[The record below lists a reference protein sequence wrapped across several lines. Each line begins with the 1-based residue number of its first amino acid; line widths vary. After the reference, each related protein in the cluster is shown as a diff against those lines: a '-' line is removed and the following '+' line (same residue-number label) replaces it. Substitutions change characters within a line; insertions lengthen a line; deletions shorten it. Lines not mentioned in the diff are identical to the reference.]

1 MKTTQS
7 KNKKPH
13 VHSGASQHTFKL
25 TNRWVATN
33 NSSSQAGNTQVAGL
47 CENSGKLPQLFA
59 QLPARTSP
67 SSPMR
72 NPTQLFFYWER
83 PSHQHPDT
91 HIPEVQFFFCQARF
105 PIGSSCSQLLP
116 YFRPLAVHRM
126 APTPGWKMEP
136 DKTPPDSWLLGQ
148 TLGAQ
153 FCAAG
158 GEMRLD
164 GPRRTPGG
172 GGNGDES
179 GSEAE

>member
-13 VHSGASQHTFKL
+13 VHRGASQHTFKL

-91 HIPEVQFFFCQARF
+91 HIPEVKLFFFVKLGSPSAARAVSSSLTAGRWQCTEWPLHQAGRWN
-105 PIGSSCSQLLP
+105 PIKLL
-116 YFRPLAVHRM
+116 
-126 APTPGWKMEP
+126 
-136 DKTPPDSWLLGQ
+136 Q
-148 TLGAQ
+148 TVG
-153 FCAAG
+153 C
-158 GEMRLD
+158 
-164 GPRRTPGG
+164 
-172 GGNGDES
+172 
-179 GSEAE
+179 